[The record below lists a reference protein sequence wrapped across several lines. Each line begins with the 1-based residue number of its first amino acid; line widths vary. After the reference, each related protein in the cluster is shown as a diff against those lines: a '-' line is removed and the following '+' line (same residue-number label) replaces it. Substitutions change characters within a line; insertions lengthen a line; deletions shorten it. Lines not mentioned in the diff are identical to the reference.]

1 MAICSVNVHKVMLDI
16 LTVPHS
22 ESFNKGCHYKLAF
35 SNQHKPNRVWGQS
48 ILISWI
54 SPFFPLHHS
63 FDIMSNDCLI
73 SDAPL
78 STVMA
83 GVFTITSVPV
93 TPMELDDEAEWWQP
107 ATVLSS
113 ALASW
118 GRNMIRGDSA
128 RAARLNCLR

>member
-1 MAICSVNVHKVMLDI
+1 
-16 LTVPHS
+16 
-22 ESFNKGCHYKLAF
+22 
-35 SNQHKPNRVWGQS
+35 
-48 ILISWI
+48 
-54 SPFFPLHHS
+54 
-63 FDIMSNDCLI
+63 MSNDCLI